1 MSDLLIA
8 NIFRFI
14 GIFLVQILILK
25 NVDINTNY
33 INLYIYPLFI
43 LLLPIKMQ
51 RVWVLLIAFV
61 FGLSIDF
68 FYDSPGVHAAAS
80 VFIAFIRTGLFR
92 IMEPRGGYDTKL
104 SPNKHNFGMT
114 WFTQYTG
121 ILMFLHLFLIFM
133 LDVFDMGYLGS
144 IFLKT
149 ILSYILSM
157 LLLIIFTYVFNPKI

>member
-1 MSDLLIA
+1 MSDLFIA

-14 GIFLVQILILK
+14 GIFLVQVLILK

-33 INLYIYPLFI
+33 VNLYIYPLFI

-51 RVWVLLIAFV
+51 RVWVLLIAFF
-61 FGLSIDF
+61 FGLGIGL
-68 FYDSPGVHAAAS
+68 FYDMHGIHAATC
-80 VFIAFIRTGLFR
+80 VFIAYIRTGLFS

-104 SPNKHNFGMT
+104 SPNKHNFGMS
-114 WFTQYTG
+114 WFLQYTG
-121 ILMFLHLFLIFM
+121 ILMFIHLLFVFM
-133 LDVFDMGYLGS
+133 LDAFDFAYFGS
-144 IFLKT
+144 VMLKT